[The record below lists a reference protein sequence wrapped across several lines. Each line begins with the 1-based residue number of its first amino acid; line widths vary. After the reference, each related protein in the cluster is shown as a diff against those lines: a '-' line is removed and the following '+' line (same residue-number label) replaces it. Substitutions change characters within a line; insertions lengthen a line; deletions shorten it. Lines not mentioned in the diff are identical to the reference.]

1 MVHVPWDMELGRLG
15 VWWSGSWRA
24 EDASVDVAAELEE
37 LGYGA
42 LWSSG
47 GFEPGLSKVFDRLL
61 ASTSRI
67 VVASGI
73 VTVWHSS
80 PEVIS
85 SDVAALDDRYPGRFL
100 LGLGASHAV
109 LVENYAHPYSQM
121 VRFLD
126 GLDEPPHVVGAERR
140 VLAALKPRMLELA
153 RDRAAGAHPYFVPAS
168 HTARARAIL
177 GTGPLLA
184 PEVTVVLERDP
195 AAAREVARSFTTG
208 YLGLPNYSSNLLSIG
223 YDEED
228 IAGGGSD
235 GLVDAI
241 VCWGDAES
249 VATKVREHYEAG
261 ADHVCLQILSGS
273 RDSFPIAGYRELAAA
288 MQSS

>member
-1 MVHVPWDMELGRLG
+1 MQLGKFG

-24 EDASVDVAAELEE
+24 EDASTDVAAELED

-42 LWSSG
+42 IWSSG
-47 GFEPGLSKVFDRLL
+47 GFEAGISKTFDRLL
-61 ASTSRI
+61 ASTSQL

-80 PEVIS
+80 PEEIS
-85 SDVAALDDRYPGRFL
+85 AGVADLEVRYPGRFL
-100 LGLGASHAV
+100 LGLGASHSV

-121 VRFLD
+121 VGFLD
-126 GLDEPPHVVGAERR
+126 GLDASPHGVRSDRR
-140 VLAALKPRMLELA
+140 VLAALRPRMLALA

-177 GTGPLLA
+177 GNGPLLA

-195 AAAREVARSFTTG
+195 AAARDVARSFTTG
-208 YLGLPNYSSNLLSIG
+208 YLGLPNYAGNLLSIG
-223 YDEED
+223 YEEED

-235 GLVDAI
+235 RLVDDL
-241 VCWGDAES
+241 VCWGDAEV
-249 VATKVREHYEAG
+249 VAKKVREHYEAG
-261 ADHVCLQILSGS
+261 ADHVCLQVVSGS
-273 RDSFPIAGYRELAAA
+273 RSSFPLAEYRELAAA
-288 MQSS
+288 MKGT